1 MCLHRFDFFPH
12 TVILHYQSS
21 LLFTREEVAVVL
33 LGPFFNTFI
42 FCLLILFSW
51 GFQNVFGSLP
61 DLGSLFIAAF
71 GVQVILDPYWILLVD
86 LALLHFNPPQPDL
99 PTADITKLYWHFV
112 RLEGSGVVGVFLALF
127 LYAFTTFV
135 TLACF
140 YMYFLRVHMNGKLID
155 IYHRLKSPEEKFFV
169 PNDLEISNEELGYI
183 CRKAERWRG
192 AEGERRKVAVHD
204 YVWGEEEREE
214 REREGNVEEEVS
226 LHNLP
231 DTYFRAVHLAID
243 MQLSQWSMLGTVCPF
258 HCI

>member
-1 MCLHRFDFFPH
+1 M
-12 TVILHYQSS
+12 ILHYQSS

-33 LGPFFNTFI
+33 LGPFFNTFV
-42 FCLLILFSW
+42 FSLLILFSW
-51 GFQNVFGSLP
+51 GFQIVFGSLP

-86 LALLHFNPPQPDL
+86 LALLRFNPPQSDL
-99 PTADITKLYWHFV
+99 PTADVTKLYWHFV

-169 PNDLEISNEELGYI
+169 PNDLEVSNEELGYI

-204 YVWGEEEREE
+204 HVWEEEEREE
-214 REREGNVEEEVS
+214 REGEETAEEEVS
-226 LHNLP
+226 LHNLT
-231 DTYFRAVHLAID
+231 DGHFRAVCLEVLGYEKKDHL
-243 MQLSQWSMLGTVCPF
+243 GHT
-258 HCI
+258 